1 MDFLGLYNHSLDAK
15 NRIFIPSKYR
25 EYLGDT
31 FVVCKAPDTC
41 LYIYSQEEWEKVAA
55 QVKALPG
62 TPEFRRYKRSFFE
75 AADIVEMD
83 KQGRFTIKADL
94 IGYAK
99 LKKDIV
105 IAGAGNKFEVW
116 DAEEYE
122 SDTYMTRSAD
132 DLDIEVVF

>member
-1 MDFLGLYNHSLDAK
+1 
-15 NRIFIPSKYR
+15 
-25 EYLGDT
+25 
-31 FVVCKAPDTC
+31 
-41 LYIYSQEEWEKVAA
+41 
-55 QVKALPG
+55 
-62 TPEFRRYKRSFFE
+62 
-75 AADIVEMD
+75 MD

-116 DAEEYE
+116 DVEEYE